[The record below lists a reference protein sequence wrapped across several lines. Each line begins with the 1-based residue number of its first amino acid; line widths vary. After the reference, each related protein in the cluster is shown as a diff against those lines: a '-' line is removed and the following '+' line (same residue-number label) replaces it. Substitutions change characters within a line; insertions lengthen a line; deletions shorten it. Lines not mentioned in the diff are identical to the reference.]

1 MKRFKVDGLWSTTR
15 EGKNMVPGF
24 LRNGRSGLSLHLL
37 GSFKE
42 GWTPNALGRYE
53 KLYGVIGQ
61 GLEGMYATL
70 FDCLTESTTV
80 NTSSVRSEKLRC
92 SRAVIGDD
100 LAPEEPLKFDSLEY
114 DFTYLDNWVGKSHVI
129 TELPLG
135 EKKEASIRYNQPEP
149 IEFPVDDFKIQIGFT
164 ANFVR
169 SLSEATIREKSQITI
184 EPIGEGFAEEA
195 SIRHLSPLQ
204 NLLTFATGAPNEVDR
219 ALLQGGRIS
228 YGNFD
233 VPKRFSLYYTPV
245 FRLRGPKEKLHPVDM
260 LFNLEDVLHVG
271 LNIFQKWYDFVR
283 SHGSFVD
290 IYFAH
295 IYSPAKFISDRFRNV
310 MMAFRLLCTPSLEVP
325 ERTKSF
331 LRAIDEAAAAHFD
344 GPERAWLGQALPIGD
359 EVEMPFRL
367 MRSLQ
372 KNGDVMSLL
381 IDDFHEF
388 VTVICRTLEYVE
400 RRTPEP
406 SGLLFQGGDLY
417 HAIEKVRWLIKL
429 MALRELGFDDE
440 ALKRLAL
447 RNKNFTFLRSS

>member
-42 GWTPNALGRYE
+42 GWTPNALDRYE

-70 FDCLTESTTV
+70 FDCLTESATV
-80 NTSSVRSEKLRC
+80 SSSSVRSEKLRC
-92 SRAVIGDD
+92 SRAIVGDD
-100 LAPEEPLKFDSLEY
+100 LAPEEPLRFDSLEY
-114 DFTYLDNWVGKSHVI
+114 DFTYLGNWVGKSHVA
-129 TELPLG
+129 TEFAPG
-135 EKKEASIRYNQPEP
+135 EGKEASVRYNQPDP
-149 IEFPVDDFKIQIGFT
+149 IEFPVGDFKVQIRFS
-164 ANFVR
+164 ANLVR
-169 SLSEATIREKSQITI
+169 SLSEATIREKSQIAI
-184 EPIGEGFAEEA
+184 ESIEEGLAEEA
-195 SIRHLSPLQ
+195 GIRHLSPLQ
-204 NLLTFATGAPNEVDR
+204 DLLTFATDTPNEVDR
-219 ALLQGGRIS
+219 ALLRGGRIS

-245 FRLRGPKEKLHPVDM
+245 FPLRGPREKLHAVDM
-260 LFNLEDVLHVG
+260 LFNLDDVLRAG
-271 LNIFQKWYDFVR
+271 LNIFQTWYEFVR
-283 SHGSFVD
+283 SHGPFVD
-290 IYFAH
+290 VYFAH
-295 IYSPAKFISDRFRNV
+295 IYSPARFISYRFRNV
-310 MMAFRLLCTPSLEVP
+310 MMAFRLLCTSSFEVS

-344 GPERAWLGQALPIGD
+344 GQERAWLDQVVPIGD

-367 MRSLQ
+367 MRSLHR
-372 KNGDVMSLL
+372 NGDVMSVL

-400 RRTPEP
+400 KRAPEP
-406 SGLLFQGGDLY
+406 GGRILQGGDLH

-429 MALRELGFDDE
+429 MVLRGLGFDDE

-447 RNKNFTFLRSS
+447 RNKNFAFLRSR